1 MDDRKTIM
9 LVDDNIANLKIGKN
23 ALMALYNVFTVPSA
37 KKMFE
42 LLERNKPALILLDVD
57 MPDMDG
63 YEAIKILKDN
73 PDTLKI
79 PVIFLTG
86 KSGVED
92 EVKGLTLG
100 AIDYISKPFSPFILR
115 KRVEVH
121 ILVNSQQEV
130 LEKQRKELQEFNNNL
145 QNLVDE
151 KTKTVV
157 ELQNAVLKTMADI
170 VECRD
175 DVTGGHIERVQAYLK
190 ILVEGLIERKLYE
203 DITKDWDVELLLLS
217 SQLHDIGKI
226 GISDSVLQKKTALNE
241 EEYEIMKRHA
251 TLGVKV
257 IEKIEAESSACDFL
271 EYAKIFA
278 GAHHERWDGTGYPK
292 GLAGEDIPLLGRL
305 LAIADVYDAITS
317 KRPYKKALTHDKA
330 VKLILAGK
338 GTHFSPELI
347 DLFIEVSDTFVATQA
362 GFTYTSPLGE
372 EGKSSLDHN

>member
-23 ALMALYNVFTVPSA
+23 ALMEFYDVFTVPSA

-63 YEAIKILKDN
+63 YEAIKILKEK

-86 KSGVED
+86 KSEVED

-115 KRVEVH
+115 KRIEVH
-121 ILVNSQQEV
+121 ILVNSQREV
-130 LEKQRKELQEFNNNL
+130 LEKQRKELQEFNSNL
-145 QNLVDE
+145 QKLVNE

-203 DITKDWDVELLLLS
+203 HITGHWDVELLLLS

-241 EEYEIMKRHA
+241 EEYEIMKQHT

-271 EYAKIFA
+271 AYAKIFA
-278 GAHHERWDGTGYPK
+278 GTHHERWDGTGYPK

-330 VKLILAGK
+330 MRLIMSGK
-338 GTHFSPELI
+338 GRHFSPDLI
-347 DLFIEVSDTFVATQA
+347 DLFAEVAGIFAATQN
-362 GFTYTSPLGE
+362 GFARDGCPAQVFRLTDGA
-372 EGKSSLDHN
+372 